1 MLVPVQYVHVHVHVH
16 VTMMWP
22 CRDVIKYSRRHFET
36 HTLSPTDTRGSRS
49 AVSCAGP
56 AVLSACVSCSADG
69 DGRGGRE
76 RWGAEDCH
84 HDSGRQMAGE
94 NLHSK
99 HV

>member
-1 MLVPVQYVHVHVHVH
+1 ML
-16 VTMMWP
+16 WP
-22 CRDVIKYSRRHFET
+22 CRDVINIAVNTLK
-36 HTLSPTDTRGSRS
+36 HTPSLSPTDTRGSRS